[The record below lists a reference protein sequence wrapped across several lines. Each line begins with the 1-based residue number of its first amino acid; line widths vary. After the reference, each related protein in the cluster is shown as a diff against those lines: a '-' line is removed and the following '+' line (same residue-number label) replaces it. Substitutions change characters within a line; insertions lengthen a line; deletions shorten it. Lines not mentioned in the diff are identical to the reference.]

1 MLEDFSLTVLFFLSQ
16 KNLLY
21 FECQTRD
28 VSKDL
33 VDGETVS
40 QQHLLQV
47 SSLTSSCLHRLQ
59 EGPRKREAKL
69 LSLILIFKAIASAET
84 GREGKAT
91 QIRRESMGD
100 SE

>member
-1 MLEDFSLTVLFFLSQ
+1 MVLFFLSQ

-47 SSLTSSCLHRLQ
+47 SSHFQLFAQAPGRTQEERGKTFIPHLDLQ
-59 EGPRKREAKL
+59 
-69 LSLILIFKAIASAET
+69 SYCFS
-84 GREGKAT
+84 
-91 QIRRESMGD
+91 
-100 SE
+100 